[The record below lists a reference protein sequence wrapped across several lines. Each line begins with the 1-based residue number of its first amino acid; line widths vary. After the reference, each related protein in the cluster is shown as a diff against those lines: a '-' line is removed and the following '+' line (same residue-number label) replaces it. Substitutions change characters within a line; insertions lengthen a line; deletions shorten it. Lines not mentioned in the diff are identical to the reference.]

1 MSVFYPIRMATEY
14 FGCRHESGHACY
26 AFDVFGLGS
35 VRSVTREWCQL
46 NRSDYPVEDLLGICA
61 AGIAGCQAFGVQ
73 FHQGGND
80 IRQAEALMRSLPG
93 GGGVTHRKA
102 ALERAEKV
110 IRRRLA
116 FVDELGTMLKREV
129 DEVSGDDLDR
139 LWRRFYPNEGPDPTY
154 RQRSS
159 TTQLTT
165 MSRSS
170 RTATLRAWRGRLED
184 RAPGCSRDVLPYEF
198 NKMVEGSV
206 CIGLRASCRVCARPA
221 KWPN

>member
-14 FGCRHESGHACY
+14 FGCRLESGHACY
-26 AFDVFGLGS
+26 ALDVFGLGS
-35 VRSVTREWCQL
+35 VRSVTRERCQL
-46 NRSDYPVEDLLGICA
+46 NRSDYPVEDLLGLCA
-61 AGIAGCQAFGVQ
+61 AGIAGCQAFCVQ

-102 ALERAEKV
+102 ALEPAEKV

-116 FVDELGTMLKREV
+116 FVDELGTMLEREV

-159 TTQLTT
+159 TTPAYDDEPIFQDGHV
-165 MSRSS
+165 
-170 RTATLRAWRGRLED
+170 AG
-184 RAPGCSRDVLPYEF
+184 V
-198 NKMVEGSV
+198 
-206 CIGLRASCRVCARPA
+206 ARPA
-221 KWPN
+221 RGPRARVSVHWFAGGLQSLCSPS